1 MSDAD
6 DTKLRL
12 LETAG
17 MVFAE
22 KGFRAAT
29 VREICQ
35 RAGVNL
41 ASVNYHFGDK
51 ERLYIESV
59 KRAHFCRGQQLP
71 APSWPDGT
79 PAETRLRDVIRG
91 LLERMLS
98 APDTAWHGQLMMR
111 ELQQPTAACVELVRD
126 YMRPQ
131 FELIC
136 SILRELL
143 PDDASD
149 EKLRLVVF
157 GIVGQCLHLRLGRNI
172 IGMLAPREELR
183 HYQADFLSEHI
194 ADWTL
199 AAIAGLRLRQEQ
211 SLRLRQ
217 EQGLQLGQ
225 EEGAGR

>member
-1 MSDAD
+1 MSEVD
-6 DTKLRL
+6 DTKVRL

-41 ASVNYHFGDK
+41 AAVNYHFGDK

-71 APSWPDGT
+71 MPSWPDET
-79 PAETRLRDVIRG
+79 PAQTRLRDVIRG

-111 ELQQPTAACVELVRD
+111 ELQQPTAACAELVQD

-131 FELIC
+131 FELMR
-136 SILRELL
+136 SILQELL
-143 PDDASD
+143 PEETTD
-149 EKLRLVVF
+149 EKLRLITF
-157 GIVGQCLHLRLGRNI
+157 GIVGQCLHFRLGRKV
-172 IGMLAPREELR
+172 IGMLTPPEELR
-183 HYQADFLSEHI
+183 RFQADYLAEHI

-199 AAIAGLRLRQEQ
+199 AAIAGLRLREEQEAQ
-211 SLRLRQ
+211 R
-217 EQGLQLGQ
+217 
-225 EEGAGR
+225 

>member
-1 MSDAD
+1 MSDVD

-41 ASVNYHFGDK
+41 AAVNYHFGDK

-71 APSWPDGT
+71 MPSWPAGT
-79 PAETRLRDVIRG
+79 SAETRLRDVIRG

-98 APDTAWHGQLMMR
+98 APDSAWKGQLMMR
-111 ELQQPTAACVELVRD
+111 EMQQPTAA
-126 YMRPQ
+126 
-131 FELIC
+131 
-136 SILRELL
+136 
-143 PDDASD
+143 
-149 EKLRLVVF
+149 
-157 GIVGQCLHLRLGRNI
+157 
-172 IGMLAPREELR
+172 
-183 HYQADFLSEHI
+183 
-194 ADWTL
+194 
-199 AAIAGLRLRQEQ
+199 
-211 SLRLRQ
+211 
-217 EQGLQLGQ
+217 
-225 EEGAGR
+225 